1 MKSLALVLNP
11 EKQRAFTIAHELI
24 GCVEKMGGKV
34 YLAASYAVLLGCP
47 ERGISPEEMGEKV
60 EGVVVIGGD
69 GTLLATAREVAPL
82 GLPLLGVNVGQ
93 LGFLTEIEAPDLRE
107 ALHKLMHNSYR
118 IEERM
123 MLHTAVV
130 REGRV
135 LEEYICLNDAVIAKG
150 AFARIIHL
158 EAWVDGQYLDT
169 YPADGLIIATP
180 TGSTAYSLS
189 AGGPLVVPDLELIL
203 LTPICPHTLYS
214 RPLILPAASSVR
226 VKLLSSPGEVMLTLD
241 GQHGL
246 SLQPGDEVL
255 VKRAEV
261 KTRLVKINDRNF
273 FGILREKMKKED
285 RGIG

>member
-11 EKQRAFTIAHELI
+11 EKQHAFTIAKELM
-24 GCVEKMGGKV
+24 GWVEKMGGKV
-34 YLAASYAVLLGCP
+34 YLTVPHALLLGCP
-47 ERGISPEEMGEKV
+47 EKGISPEEMGEKV

-93 LGFLTEIEAPDLRE
+93 LGFLTEIEVPDLME

-123 MLHTAVV
+123 MLHTAVI

-135 LEEYICLNDAVIAKG
+135 LEEYICLNDAVITKG

-203 LTPICPHTLYS
+203 ITPICPHTLYS
-214 RPLILPAASSVR
+214 RPVILPAASNVR

-246 SLQPGDEVL
+246 SLRPGDEVL
-255 VKRAEV
+255 VKKAEV

-285 RGIG
+285 RCIG